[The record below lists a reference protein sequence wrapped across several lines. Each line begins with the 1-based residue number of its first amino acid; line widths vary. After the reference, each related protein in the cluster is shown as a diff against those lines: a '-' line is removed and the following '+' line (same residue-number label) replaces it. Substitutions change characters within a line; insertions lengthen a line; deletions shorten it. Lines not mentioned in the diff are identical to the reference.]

1 MTVVLDANVVVA
13 LSLGDERAE
22 AVERKLRGWRVE
34 GQSLHAPSLFR
45 FEVANAL
52 SRSVVAGQIDL
63 ADANSAWRQIVAM
76 PITLH
81 NLEDGPAAIEVA
93 QKLQRKSAYDAAY
106 VVLAQE
112 LGADLWTLDGPLA
125 RNASSVGL
133 PVRQIDLSQG

>member
-13 LSLGDERAE
+13 LSLDDARAE
-22 AVERKLRGWRVE
+22 VVERQLRDWRNAGE
-34 GQSLHAPSLFR
+34 SLHAPSLFR

-52 SRSVVAGQIDL
+52 TRSVVASIIDL
-63 ADANSAWRQIVAM
+63 ADAEAAWRRIAAM

-81 NLEDGPAAIEVA
+81 DLEDGPAAIAVA
-93 QKLQRKSAYDAAY
+93 QKLQRESAYDAAY

-125 RNASSVGL
+125 RNAASVGL
-133 PVRQIDLSQG
+133 PVRLIDGG